1 MSSQQVDYLK
11 DHVVEVTDV
20 HKNTSQEIV
29 EITVDK
35 LMLVLHQH
43 KQDVDR
49 RNEWQ
54 TPLGLVIAILATF
67 ITAQFKAALG
77 FSADT
82 WAAVYVILLILSL
95 SWLCRSLYRL
105 WKSPKIEDI
114 VQRIKRCG

>member
-1 MSSQQVDYLK
+1 MP
-11 DHVVEVTDV
+11 
-20 HKNTSQEIV
+20 
-29 EITVDK
+29 
-35 LMLVLHQH
+35 VLHQH
-43 KQDVDR
+43 KQHVDR

-82 WAAVYVILLILSL
+82 WAAVLLILSIG
-95 SWLCRSLYRL
+95 SLCRSLYRL

-114 VQRIKRCG
+114 VEQIKRCG